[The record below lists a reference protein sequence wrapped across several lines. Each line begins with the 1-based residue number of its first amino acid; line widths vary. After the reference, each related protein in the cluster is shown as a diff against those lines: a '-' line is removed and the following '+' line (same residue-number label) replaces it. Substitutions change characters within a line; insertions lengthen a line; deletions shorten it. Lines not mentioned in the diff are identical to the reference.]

1 MAGFRACFYT
11 YYYWKTKLKSYA
23 IFRVME
29 NYRNVDK
36 IG

>member
-11 YYYWKTKLKSYA
+11 YYWKTKLKSYA
-23 IFRVME
+23 VFRIME
-29 NYRNVDK
+29 NFRNVDK